1 MKRFLICF
9 FIAIFSVLLAYQ
21 ESTAIPIEPTN
32 FDEIGDTLGTLIQS
46 KEVDILGI
54 IPPSSDIGDA
64 INQVYY
70 NAGTGIY
77 TYVETITPTIDH
89 ISEVNTAF
97 QVLGFNTVAGYSF
110 AEASAAGITV
120 TSLDLDPD
128 GTIDWST
135 VGWQNNETLTLFYQS
150 LFAPGSGTY
159 NVIDSPGG
167 SYGSFAPSPVPEPA
181 TMLLFGAGLAGI
193 GLFGRKRFGK
203 V

>member
-9 FIAIFSVLLAYQ
+9 LITVSLCFLSY
-21 ESTAIPIEPTN
+21 EEGMAIPITPTN
-32 FDEIGDTLGTLIQS
+32 FDEIYDTLGTLIES
-46 KEVDILGI
+46 KEVDIQGI
-54 IPPSSDIGDA
+54 VTTDIGDA

-70 NAGTGIY
+70 NLDTGIY
-77 TYVETITPTIDH
+77 TYVETITPSIDH

-97 QVLGFNTVAGYSF
+97 LVSGFNTVAGYSF
-110 AEASAAGITV
+110 TEASAAGITI

-128 GTIDWST
+128 GTIDWSAI
-135 VGWQNNETLTLFYQS
+135 GWQNSETLTLFYQS
-150 LFAPGSGTY
+150 LYAPGSGSY

-181 TMLLFGAGLAGI
+181 TMLLFTTGLAGM
-193 GLFGRKRFGK
+193 GLFGRKRFRK

>member
-9 FIAIFSVLLAYQ
+9 LITVSLCFLSY
-21 ESTAIPIEPTN
+21 EEGMAIPIGPTN
-32 FDEIGDTLGTLIQS
+32 FDEIYGTLGTLIES
-46 KEVDILGI
+46 KQVDIQGI
-54 IPPSSDIGDA
+54 ITTDIGDA

-70 NAGTGIY
+70 NLDTGIY
-77 TYVETITPTIDH
+77 TYVETITPSIDH

-97 QVLGFNTVAGYSF
+97 QVSAFNNVAGYSF
-110 AEASAAGITV
+110 TEASAAGITV

-128 GTIDWST
+128 GTIDWSA

-150 LFAPGSGTY
+150 LSAPGSGNY

-181 TMLLFGAGLAGI
+181 TMLLFSAGLAGM
-193 GLFGRKRFGK
+193 GLFGRKRFRK